1 MLKRSGQKKQKMK
14 TYTGEQVKALRE
26 SMGLSKIKFAPIIG
40 LSSYKQVSLIEEGR
54 GAITLQT
61 TIILNYLE
69 RYGMIEN
76 Q

>member
-1 MLKRSGQKKQKMK
+1 MK

-76 Q
+76 SENILQNSMS